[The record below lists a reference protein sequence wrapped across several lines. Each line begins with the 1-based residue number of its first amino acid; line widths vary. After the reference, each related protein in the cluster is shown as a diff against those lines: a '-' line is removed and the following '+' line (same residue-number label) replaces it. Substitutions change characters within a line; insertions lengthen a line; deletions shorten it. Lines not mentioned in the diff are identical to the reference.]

1 LSHANA
7 GHDLPYLW
15 HGGDKVEELRV
26 RGMPLGLMP
35 EMSYEEIEAVL
46 REKGSVLFYSNGLVE
61 ARVPYYECSAS
72 RGFGIPCA
80 WLSECLRG
88 SVAPRSAL
96 C

>member
-1 LSHANA
+1 
-7 GHDLPYLW
+7 
-15 HGGDKVEELRV
+15 
-26 RGMPLGLMP
+26 MPLRLML

-46 REKGSVLFYSNGLVE
+46 REKDSVLFYSDDLVV
-61 ARVPYYECSAS
+61 AHDPYYEMFGTRCSAS

-88 SVAPRSAL
+88 SVDPRSAP